1 MNLTFASATRA
12 VLRVDNTE
20 TNASTG
26 RHSARLTSKN
36 QYTTGLFIFDVVNCM
51 YTHLITFPPHSPPR
65 TY

>member
-1 MNLTFASATRA
+1 MNLTFASSSRA

-36 QYTTGLFIFDVVNCM
+36 TYDTGLFVFDVV
-51 YTHLITFPPHSPPR
+51 HSR
-65 TY
+65 KWLDLA